1 MNETWINQ
9 LTATIQQKENILLT
23 GLAGSART
31 YLIYTLARNLNRKT
45 LCLVSTEEKAYD
57 LAKELKA
64 FLPSDRILLFLGRDL
79 VFLKDNY
86 SRVEEERVLTLR
98 DCMLRPRHNSLIIAT
113 PASFLFPLKSVQ
125 QMERETIH
133 LQINQEWPLRSLLE
147 KLVHSG
153 YQRAD
158 TITRPGEF
166 AVRGGLLDVFP
177 VGDKN
182 PCRIDLFGD
191 NIDSLRR

>member
-1 MNETWINQ
+1 M
-9 LTATIQQKENILLT
+9 
-23 GLAGSART
+23 
-31 YLIYTLARNLNRKT
+31 
-45 LCLVSTEEKAYD
+45 
-57 LAKELKA
+57 
-64 FLPSDRILLFLGRDL
+64 
-79 VFLKDNY
+79 
-86 SRVEEERVLTLR
+86 
-98 DCMLRPRHNSLIIAT
+98 
-113 PASFLFPLKSVQ
+113 
-125 QMERETIH
+125 
-133 LQINQEWPLRSLLE
+133 RSLLE

-191 NIDSLRR
+191 NIDSLRRFQVETQRSTGSEQQLTIIPADELYGDQLDSTLFD